1 MREPSCSNIVTDD
14 TSLEA
19 RNYSAHEVLRDGG
32 SIHIRGIRADD
43 KERLLDH
50 FRHMSQDS
58 IYHRFFGLKH
68 SLSEQDL
75 VRFTEIDFASHV
87 ALVATLRTGGDER
100 FIGIGRYVTTGPARA
115 EIAFAVLDE
124 HQGRGIGTVLLDH
137 LGRVARA
144 AGITEF
150 QADVLGDNNR
160 MLEVFAKSGFRVK
173 RSTDAGVVHLS
184 FPTGETEASRQASE
198 LRNWIAAG
206 ESIRKLLHPRSVAVI
221 GASRTRGKLGG
232 ALLANLQRAGFNG
245 PVYPINP
252 AASEVMGLRCYP
264 SVAAIGA
271 PVDLALVAVPA
282 ELVHGAIED
291 CARAHVHGVVVI
303 TSGFAEVSAAGRAE
317 EQRLFDTVRAS
328 GMRMVGP
335 NCMGVLNTDPAVRL
349 DGTFAPTLP
358 PPGNVGM
365 YSQSGALG
373 IAILDYMNS
382 RGLGISTFVSA
393 GNRSDVSNNDL
404 LAYWLDDARTRVVV
418 LYLESVGNPRKFARL
433 APEVARRRP
442 IVAVKSGRSAAGRR
456 AASSHSAALANLDVA
471 VEALFEQAGVI
482 RTNTLMELFDVVA
495 MLSTQ
500 PVPAGPRVGVV
511 TNAGGPG
518 ILLADAC
525 EAQGLALPQ
534 PADATVTTLRSFLP
548 ARASFGNPVD
558 LTATAGP
565 AEYERAIAAVGAD
578 PNVDS
583 VVAVYIPATEAPR
596 SLVADAIAR
605 GASQVP
611 AHKPVLTVFL
621 SSQWPTPVIDAGA
634 RGKVPSYAFPENAA
648 MVLAAANRYARWRE
662 RPLGTAL
669 ELNPFAM
676 STVRAVVDRTLKDAN
691 DSIWLAPEDI
701 ATILRA
707 AGIEVALAERASV
720 ADAPQVADSI
730 GYPLVAKVIAPD
742 VTHKSDIG
750 GVIMGLHS
758 PLAVA
763 EAAVTLADRARTA
776 GAALEGVLLQRE
788 VQGGIEALVGVTTD
802 PTFGPLLVCGLG
814 GVMVELIHDVAFRL
828 SPVTDIDAR
837 EMLATLRTCRLLDG
851 YRGAAPGDREALVA
865 VLQRVSALIEAIP
878 ELTEMDL
885 NPVKVLPP
893 GKGAIVV
900 DARMRLRPTPKH
912 I

>member
-1 MREPSCSNIVTDD
+1 MSGDPG
-14 TSLEA
+14 LEA

-32 SIHIRGIRADD
+32 SIYIRAIRADD

-68 SLSEQDL
+68 SLTEQDL
-75 VRFTEIDFASHV
+75 VRFTEVDFTTHV

-100 FIGIGRYVTTGPARA
+100 FIGVGRYVVSGPGRA

-144 AGITEF
+144 AGIVEF

-160 MLEVFAKSGFRVK
+160 MLEVFGKSGYRVK

-198 LRNWIAAG
+198 QRNWAAAS

-221 GASRTRGKLGG
+221 GASRSRAKIGG
-232 ALLANLQRAGFNG
+232 ALLANLKRAGFNG
-245 PVYPINP
+245 PVYPVNP
-252 AASEVMGLRCYP
+252 AADEVMGLRCYP
-264 SVAAIGA
+264 SVMAIGL
-271 PVDLALVAVPA
+271 PVDLALIAVPA
-282 ELVHGAIED
+282 ELVHGVIEQ
-291 CARAHVHGVVVI
+291 CAAARVHGVVVI
-303 TSGFAEVSAAGRAE
+303 TSGFAEVSLTGRAE
-317 EQRLFDTVRAS
+317 EERLFDTVRAS

-335 NCMGVLNTDPAVRL
+335 NCMGVLNTDPMVRL
-349 DGTFAPTLP
+349 DGTFAPTAP
-358 PPGNVGM
+358 PPGNIGM

-404 LAYWLDDARTRVVV
+404 LAYWLDDSRTGVVV

-433 APEVARRRP
+433 APEVARRHP

-482 RTNTLMELFDVVA
+482 RTNTLMELFDVAA

-500 PVPAGPRVGVV
+500 PIPAGPRVGVV

-525 EAQGLALPQ
+525 EAQGLVLPR
-534 PADATVTTLRSFLP
+534 PADATMESLRSFLSI
-548 ARASFGNPVD
+548 RAAVGNPID

-565 AEYERAIAAVGAD
+565 AEYERAIAVLGAD
-578 PNVDS
+578 PNIDS
-583 VVAVYIPATEAPR
+583 VVAVYIPATEGPR
-596 SLVADAIAR
+596 SIVADAIAR
-605 GASQVP
+605 AASQVP

-621 SSQWPTPVIDAGA
+621 SSQWPPAVIDAGA
-634 RGKVPSYAFPENAA
+634 RGKLPSYAFPENAA
-648 MVLAAANRYARWRE
+648 MVLAAAHRYGRWRE
-662 RPLGTAL
+662 RPRGTAL
-669 ELNPFAM
+669 ELSPFAM
-676 STVRAVVDRTLKDAN
+676 STVRAVVNRALEDAGGPT
-691 DSIWLAPEDI
+691 WLAPEDI

-707 AGIEVALAERASV
+707 AGIDVALAERASV
-720 ADAPQVADSI
+720 ADAPRVADSI
-730 GYPLVAKVIAPD
+730 GYPLVAKVIAPS
-742 VTHKSDIG
+742 VPHKSDIG
-750 GVIMGLHS
+750 GVIIGLHS

-763 EAAVTLADRARTA
+763 EAAVTLAERTRAA
-776 GAALEGVLLQRE
+776 GVTLEGVLLQRE
-788 VQGGIEALVGVTTD
+788 VQGGIEVLVGVTTD

-837 EMLATLRTCRLLDG
+837 DMLASLRSAQVLDG
-851 YRGAAPGDREALVA
+851 YRGAAAGDREALVA
-865 VLQRVSALIEAIP
+865 LLQRVSALIEAIP

-900 DARMRLRPTPKH
+900 DARMRLHPSPGH

>member
-1 MREPSCSNIVTDD
+1 VSDD
-14 TSLEA
+14 TTVEA
-19 RNYSAHEVLRDGG
+19 RNYSANEVLRDGG
-32 SIHIRGIRADD
+32 SIYIRAIRADD

-68 SLSEQDL
+68 SLTDQEL

-87 ALVATLRTGGDER
+87 ALVATLRTGDDER
-100 FIGIGRYVTTGPARA
+100 FIGVGHYVTTGPARA
-115 EIAFAVLDE
+115 EVAFAVLDE
-124 HQGRGIGTVLLDH
+124 HQGRGIGTVLLQH
-137 LGRVARA
+137 LGSVARA

-160 MLEVFAKSGFRVK
+160 MLEVFAKTGFRVK

-198 LRNWIAAG
+198 LRNWTAAG
-206 ESIRKLLHPRSVAVI
+206 ESVRKLLHPRSVAVI
-221 GASRTRGKLGG
+221 GASRSRAKIGG
-232 ALLANLQRAGFNG
+232 ALVANLQRAGFNG
-245 PVYPINP
+245 PVYPVNP
-252 AASEVMGLRCYP
+252 AAGEVMGLRCYP

-271 PVDLALVAVPA
+271 PVDLALIAVPA

-303 TSGFAEVSAAGRAE
+303 TSGFAEVSPAGRAE
-317 EQRLFDTVRAS
+317 EERLFETVRAS

-335 NCMGVLNTDPAVRL
+335 NCMGVINTDPAVRL

-373 IAILDYMNS
+373 IAILDYMKS

-404 LAYWLDDARTRVVV
+404 LAYWLDDARTGVVV

-482 RTNTLMELFDVVA
+482 RTNTLMELFDMVA

-525 EAQGLALPQ
+525 DAQGLILPQ
-534 PADATVTTLRSFLP
+534 PADATIETLRSFLP
-548 ARASFGNPVD
+548 ARAAFGNPVD

-596 SLVADAIAR
+596 SLVANAIAR

-621 SSQWPTPVIDAGA
+621 SSQWPAAAIGAGT
-634 RGKVPSYAFPENAA
+634 RGQIPSYAFPENAA
-648 MVLAAANRYARWRE
+648 MVLAAACRYARWRE
-662 RPLGTAL
+662 RPRGTAL
-669 ELNPFAM
+669 ELSPFAIGA
-676 STVRAVVDRTLKDAN
+676 VRAVVERALNDAGGP
-691 DSIWLAPEDI
+691 IWLSPEDI

-730 GYPLVAKVIAPD
+730 GYPLVAKVIAPA

-763 EAAVTLADRARTA
+763 EAAVTLAERARAA

-788 VQGGIEALVGVTTD
+788 VPGGIEALVGVTTD
-802 PTFGPLLVCGLG
+802 PTFGPLVVCGLG
-814 GVMVELIHDVAFRL
+814 GVMVELLHDVAFRL

-837 EMLATLRTCRLLDG
+837 EMLASIRTGRLLDG
-851 YRGAAPGDREALVA
+851 YRGAAPGDREALVT

-885 NPVKVLPP
+885 NPLKVLPP

-900 DARMRLRPTPKH
+900 DARMRLHPKPRH
-912 I
+912 IEPGG

>member
-1 MREPSCSNIVTDD
+1 MSDQT
-14 TSLEA
+14 TAKA
-19 RNYSAHEVLRDGG
+19 RNYSANEVLRDGG
-32 SIHIRGIRADD
+32 SIHIRAIRADD

-68 SLSEQDL
+68 SLTDQEL
-75 VRFTEIDFASHV
+75 VRFTEIDFVNHV
-87 ALVATLRTGGDER
+87 ALVATLRAGGDER
-100 FIGIGRYVTTGPARA
+100 FIGIGRYVATGPARA
-115 EIAFAVLDE
+115 EVAFAVLDE

-184 FPTGETEASRQASE
+184 FPTGETEASRQASD
-198 LRNWIAAG
+198 LRNWKAAG

-221 GASRTRGKLGG
+221 GASRSREKLGG
-232 ALLANLQRAGFNG
+232 TLVANLRRSGFNG
-245 PVYPINP
+245 SVYPVNP
-252 AASEVMGLRCYP
+252 AAGEVMGLRCYP

-271 PVDLALVAVPA
+271 PVDLALIAVPA
-282 ELVHGAIED
+282 KMVHAAIED
-291 CARAHVHGVVVI
+291 CAGAQVRGVVVI
-303 TSGFAEVSAAGRAE
+303 TSGFAEVSPEGRAE
-317 EQRLFDTVRAS
+317 EELLFETVRAS

-349 DGTFAPTLP
+349 DGTFAPTAP
-358 PPGNVGM
+358 PAGNVGM

-382 RGLGISTFVSA
+382 RGLGVSTFVSA

-404 LAYWLDDARTRVVV
+404 LAYWLDDPRTGVVV

-482 RTNTLMELFDVVA
+482 RTNTLMEMFDVVA

-500 PVPAGPRVGVV
+500 PIPAGPRVGVV

-525 EAQGLALPQ
+525 EAQDLVLPQ
-534 PADATVTTLRSFLP
+534 PADATMDTLRSFLP
-548 ARASFGNPVD
+548 PRAAFGNPVD
-558 LTATAGP
+558 LTAAAGP
-565 AEYERAIAAVGAD
+565 AEYERAIAALGAD
-578 PNVDS
+578 PNFDS
-583 VVAVYIPATEAPR
+583 LVAVYIPATEAPR
-596 SLVADAIAR
+596 SIVADAIGR
-605 GASQVP
+605 GAAQVP

-621 SSQWPTPVIDAGA
+621 SSQWPPPVLNAGS
-634 RGKVPSYAFPENAA
+634 RGSLPSYSFPENAA
-648 MVLAAANRYARWRE
+648 MALAAAHRYARWRE
-662 RPLGTAL
+662 RPRGSAL
-669 ELNPFAM
+669 ELSPFAM
-676 STVRAVVDRTLKDAN
+676 GAVRAVVDRALKGTTGPV
-691 DSIWLAPEDI
+691 WLAPEDI
-701 ATILRA
+701 ATILRT

-720 ADAPQVADSI
+720 ADAPRVADSV

-763 EAAVTLADRARTA
+763 EAAVTLAERARAA

-788 VQGGIEALVGVTTD
+788 VQGGIEALVAVTTD

-814 GVMVELIHDVAFRL
+814 GAMVEMLHDVAFRL

-837 EMLATLRTCRLLDG
+837 EMLMSLRTGRLLDG
-851 YRGAAPGDREALVA
+851 YRGAAPGDREALIT

-893 GKGAIVV
+893 GKGATVV
-900 DARMRLRPTPKH
+900 DARMRLHPTPRQ
-912 I
+912 IQPAS

>member
-1 MREPSCSNIVTDD
+1 LVIVPDD
-14 TSLEA
+14 SSLEA

-32 SIHIRGIRADD
+32 SIYVRAIRPDD

-75 VRFTEIDFASHV
+75 VRFTEIDFVSHV
-87 ALVATLRTGGDER
+87 ALVATLRVGDDER
-100 FIGIGRYVTTGPARA
+100 FIGVGRYVVTGPGSA
-115 EIAFAVLDE
+115 EVAFAVLDE

-144 AGITEF
+144 AGIVEF

-173 RSTDAGVVHLS
+173 RSADAGVVHLS

-198 LRNWIAAG
+198 QRNWTAAA

-221 GASRTRGKLGG
+221 GASRSRDKIGG
-232 ALLANLQRAGFNG
+232 MLVANLQRAGFNG
-245 PVYPINP
+245 PIYPVNP
-252 AASEVMGLRCYP
+252 AAGEVMGLRSYP

-282 ELVHGAIED
+282 ELVRGAVED
-291 CARAHVHGVVVI
+291 CARAKVHGVVVI
-303 TSGFAEVSAAGRAE
+303 TSGFAEVSPEGRAE
-317 EQRLFDTVRAS
+317 EERVFEAVRAA

-335 NCMGVLNTDPAVRL
+335 NCMGVINTDPAVRL

-358 PPGNVGM
+358 QPGNVGM

-373 IAILDYMNS
+373 IAILDYMKS
-382 RGLGISTFVSA
+382 RGIGISSFVSA

-404 LAYWLDDARTRVVV
+404 LAYWLDDARTAVVA

-482 RTNTLMELFDVVA
+482 RTNTLMEMFDAVA

-525 EAQGLALPQ
+525 EANGLALPQ
-534 PADATVTTLRSFLP
+534 LAEGTLGALRAFLP
-548 ARASFGNPVD
+548 ARAAFGNPVD
-558 LTATAGP
+558 LTARAG
-565 AEYERAIAAVGAD
+565 ASEYERAIAAVGAD

-605 GASQVP
+605 GAAAVP

-621 SSQWPTPVIDAGA
+621 TSQWPPPVIDAGA
-634 RGKVPSYAFPENAA
+634 RGQIPSYAFPENAA
-648 MVLAAANRYARWRE
+648 RVLGAACGYARWRA
-662 RPLGTAL
+662 RPRGTAL
-669 ELNPFAM
+669 ELSPFAM
-676 STVRAVVDRTLKDAN
+676 GAVRAVVDRALKDAG
-691 DSIWLAPEDI
+691 DPIWLAPEDI
-701 ATILRA
+701 TTILRA
-707 AGIEVALAERASV
+707 AGIEVAQAQRSSV
-720 ADAPQVADSI
+720 EDAPRAADSL
-730 GYPLVAKVIAPD
+730 GYPLVAKVIAPG

-750 GVIMGLHS
+750 GVIMGLQS
-758 PLAVA
+758 PVAVA
-763 EAAVTLADRARTA
+763 EAAVTLAERTRTA
-776 GAALEGVLLQRE
+776 GTALEGVLLQRE

-802 PTFGPLLVCGLG
+802 PTFGPLVVCGLG
-814 GVMVELIHDVAFRL
+814 GVMVELLHDVAFRL

-837 EMLATLRTCRLLDG
+837 QMLSTLRTSRLLDG
-851 YRGAAPGDREALVA
+851 YRGAAPGDREALVT

-893 GKGAIVV
+893 GNGAIVV
-900 DARMRLRPTPKH
+900 DARMRLLPMPQR

>member
-1 MREPSCSNIVTDD
+1 
-14 TSLEA
+14 
-19 RNYSAHEVLRDGG
+19 
-32 SIHIRGIRADD
+32 
-43 KERLLDH
+43 
-50 FRHMSQDS
+50 
-58 IYHRFFGLKH
+58 
-68 SLSEQDL
+68 
-75 VRFTEIDFASHV
+75 
-87 ALVATLRTGGDER
+87 
-100 FIGIGRYVTTGPARA
+100 
-115 EIAFAVLDE
+115 
-124 HQGRGIGTVLLDH
+124 
-137 LGRVARA
+137 
-144 AGITEF
+144 
-150 QADVLGDNNR
+150 
-160 MLEVFAKSGFRVK
+160 
-173 RSTDAGVVHLS
+173 
-184 FPTGETEASRQASE
+184 
-198 LRNWIAAG
+198 
-206 ESIRKLLHPRSVAVI
+206 
-221 GASRTRGKLGG
+221 
-232 ALLANLQRAGFNG
+232 
-245 PVYPINP
+245 
-252 AASEVMGLRCYP
+252 
-264 SVAAIGA
+264 
-271 PVDLALVAVPA
+271 
-282 ELVHGAIED
+282 
-291 CARAHVHGVVVI
+291 
-303 TSGFAEVSAAGRAE
+303 
-317 EQRLFDTVRAS
+317 
-328 GMRMVGP
+328 
-335 NCMGVLNTDPAVRL
+335 VLNTDPAVRL

-404 LAYWLDDARTRVVV
+404 LAYWLDDPRTGVIVI
-418 LYLESVGNPRKFARL
+418 YLESVGNPRKFARL
-433 APEVARRRP
+433 APEVARHRP

-500 PVPAGPRVGVV
+500 PVPAGPRIGVV

-525 EAQGLALPQ
+525 EAQGLVLPQ
-534 PADATVTTLRSFLP
+534 PADTTIETLRSFLP
-548 ARASFGNPVD
+548 ARASFGNPAN

-565 AEYERAIAAVGAD
+565 TEYERAIAAVGAD
-578 PNVDS
+578 ANVDS

-621 SSQWPTPVIDAGA
+621 SSKWPQAVIDAGA
-634 RGKVPSYAFPENAA
+634 RGKLPSYAFPENAA
-648 MVLAAANRYARWRE
+648 MVLAAANRYGRWRE
-662 RPLGTAL
+662 RPRGTAL
-669 ELNPFAM
+669 ELSPFAM
-676 STVRAVVDRTLKDAN
+676 GTVRAVVDRALKDARGP
-691 DSIWLAPEDI
+691 IWLMPEDI
-701 ATILRA
+701 AIILRA
-707 AGIEVALAERASV
+707 AGIEVAQAERASV
-720 ADAPQVADSI
+720 ADAPRVADSL
-730 GYPLVAKVIAPD
+730 GYPLVAKVIASG

-758 PLAVA
+758 PVAVA

-802 PTFGPLLVCGLG
+802 LTFGPLLVCGLG
-814 GVMVELIHDVAFRL
+814 GVTVELIHDVAFRL

-837 EMLATLRTCRLLDG
+837 EMLASLRTGRLLDG
-851 YRGAAPGDREALVA
+851 YRGAAPGDRGALIA

-893 GKGAIVV
+893 GKGTIVV
-900 DARMRLRPTPKH
+900 DARIRLCPTPKH

>member
-1 MREPSCSNIVTDD
+1 VSGDPG
-14 TSLEA
+14 LEA

-32 SIHIRGIRADD
+32 SIYIRAIRADD

-68 SLSEQDL
+68 SLTEQDL
-75 VRFTEIDFASHV
+75 VRFTEVDFTTHV

-100 FIGIGRYVTTGPARA
+100 FIGVGRYVVSGPGRA

-144 AGITEF
+144 AGIVEF

-160 MLEVFAKSGFRVK
+160 MLEVFGKSGYRVK

-198 LRNWIAAG
+198 QRNWAAAS

-221 GASRTRGKLGG
+221 GASRSRAKIGG
-232 ALLANLQRAGFNG
+232 ALLANLKRAGFNG
-245 PVYPINP
+245 PVYPVNP
-252 AASEVMGLRCYP
+252 AADEVMGLRCYP
-264 SVAAIGA
+264 SVMAIGL
-271 PVDLALVAVPA
+271 PVDLALIAVPA
-282 ELVHGAIED
+282 ELVHGVIEQ
-291 CARAHVHGVVVI
+291 CAAARVHGVVVI
-303 TSGFAEVSAAGRAE
+303 TSGFAEVSLTGRAE
-317 EQRLFDTVRAS
+317 EERLFDTVRAS

-335 NCMGVLNTDPAVRL
+335 NCMGVLNTDPMVRL
-349 DGTFAPTLP
+349 DGTFAPTAP
-358 PPGNVGM
+358 PPGNIGM

-404 LAYWLDDARTRVVV
+404 LAYWLDDSRTGVVV

-433 APEVARRRP
+433 APEVARRHP

-482 RTNTLMELFDVVA
+482 RTNTLMELFDVAA

-500 PVPAGPRVGVV
+500 PIPAGPRVGVV

-525 EAQGLALPQ
+525 EAQGLVLPR
-534 PADATVTTLRSFLP
+534 PADATMESLRSFLSI
-548 ARASFGNPVD
+548 RAAVGNPID

-565 AEYERAIAAVGAD
+565 AEYERAIAVLGAD
-578 PNVDS
+578 PNIDS
-583 VVAVYIPATEAPR
+583 VVAVYIPATEGPR
-596 SLVADAIAR
+596 SIVADAIAR
-605 GASQVP
+605 AASQVP

-621 SSQWPTPVIDAGA
+621 SSQWPPAVIDAGA
-634 RGKVPSYAFPENAA
+634 RGKLPSYAFPENAA
-648 MVLAAANRYARWRE
+648 MVLAAAHRYGRWRE
-662 RPLGTAL
+662 RPRGTAL
-669 ELNPFAM
+669 ELSPFAM
-676 STVRAVVDRTLKDAN
+676 STVRAVVNRALEDAGGPT
-691 DSIWLAPEDI
+691 WLAPEDI

-707 AGIEVALAERASV
+707 AGIDVALAERASV
-720 ADAPQVADSI
+720 ADAPRVADSI
-730 GYPLVAKVIAPD
+730 GYPLVAKVIAPS
-742 VTHKSDIG
+742 VPHKSDIG
-750 GVIMGLHS
+750 GVIIGLHS

-763 EAAVTLADRARTA
+763 EAAVTLAERTRAA
-776 GAALEGVLLQRE
+776 GVTLEGVLLQRE
-788 VQGGIEALVGVTTD
+788 VQGGIEVLVGVTTD

-837 EMLATLRTCRLLDG
+837 DMLASLRSAQVLDG
-851 YRGAAPGDREALVA
+851 YRGAAAGDREALVA
-865 VLQRVSALIEAIP
+865 LLQRVSALIEAIP

-900 DARMRLRPTPKH
+900 DARMRLHPSPGH

>member
-1 MREPSCSNIVTDD
+1 MSGDPG
-14 TSLEA
+14 LEA

-32 SIHIRGIRADD
+32 SIYIRAIRADD

-68 SLSEQDL
+68 SLTEQDL
-75 VRFTEIDFASHV
+75 VRFTEVDFTTHV

-100 FIGIGRYVTTGPARA
+100 FIGVGRYVVSGPGRA

-144 AGITEF
+144 AGIVEF

-160 MLEVFAKSGFRVK
+160 MLEVFGKSGYRVK

-198 LRNWIAAG
+198 QRNWAAAS

-221 GASRTRGKLGG
+221 GASRSRAKIGG
-232 ALLANLQRAGFNG
+232 ALLANLKRAGFNG
-245 PVYPINP
+245 PVYPVNP
-252 AASEVMGLRCYP
+252 AADEVMGLRCYP
-264 SVAAIGA
+264 SVMAIGL
-271 PVDLALVAVPA
+271 PVDLALIAVPA
-282 ELVHGAIED
+282 ELVHGVIEQ
-291 CARAHVHGVVVI
+291 CAAARVHGVVVI
-303 TSGFAEVSAAGRAE
+303 TSGFAEVSLTGRAE
-317 EQRLFDTVRAS
+317 EERLFDTVRAS

-335 NCMGVLNTDPAVRL
+335 NCMGVLNTDPMVRL
-349 DGTFAPTLP
+349 DGTFAPTAP
-358 PPGNVGM
+358 PPGNIGM

-404 LAYWLDDARTRVVV
+404 LAYWLDDSRTGVVV

-433 APEVARRRP
+433 APEVARRHP

-482 RTNTLMELFDVVA
+482 RTNTLMELFDVAA

-500 PVPAGPRVGVV
+500 PIPAGPRVGVV

-525 EAQGLALPQ
+525 EAQGLVLPR
-534 PADATVTTLRSFLP
+534 PADATMESLRSFLSI
-548 ARASFGNPVD
+548 RAAVGNPID

-565 AEYERAIAAVGAD
+565 AEYERAIAVLGAD
-578 PNVDS
+578 PNIDS
-583 VVAVYIPATEAPR
+583 VVAVYIPATEGPR
-596 SLVADAIAR
+596 SIVADAIAR
-605 GASQVP
+605 AASQVP

-621 SSQWPTPVIDAGA
+621 SSQWPPAVIDAGA
-634 RGKVPSYAFPENAA
+634 RGKLPSYAFPENAA
-648 MVLAAANRYARWRE
+648 MVLAAAHRYGRWRE
-662 RPLGTAL
+662 RPRGTAL
-669 ELNPFAM
+669 ELSPFAM
-676 STVRAVVDRTLKDAN
+676 STVRAVVNRALEDAGGPT
-691 DSIWLAPEDI
+691 WLAPEDI

-707 AGIEVALAERASV
+707 AGIDVALAERASV
-720 ADAPQVADSI
+720 ADAPRVADSI
-730 GYPLVAKVIAPD
+730 GYPLVAKVIAPS
-742 VTHKSDIG
+742 VPHKSDIG
-750 GVIMGLHS
+750 GVIIGLHS

-763 EAAVTLADRARTA
+763 EAAVALAERTRAA
-776 GAALEGVLLQRE
+776 GVTLEGVLLQRE
-788 VQGGIEALVGVTTD
+788 VQGGIEVLVGVTTD

-837 EMLATLRTCRLLDG
+837 DMLASLRSAQVLDG
-851 YRGAAPGDREALVA
+851 YRGAAAGDREALVA
-865 VLQRVSALIEAIP
+865 LLQRVSALIEAIP

-900 DARMRLRPTPKH
+900 DARMRLHPSPGH

>member
-1 MREPSCSNIVTDD
+1 VSDD
-14 TSLEA
+14 TTAEA
-19 RNYSAHEVLRDGG
+19 RTYSAHEVLRDGG
-32 SIHIRGIRADD
+32 SIFIRAIRADD
-43 KERLLDH
+43 KDRLLDH

-58 IYHRFFGLKH
+58 IYHRFFGLKR
-68 SLSEQDL
+68 SLTDQDL

-87 ALVATLRTGGDER
+87 ALVATLRTGSDER
-100 FIGIGRYVTTGPARA
+100 FIGVGQYVTSGPARA
-115 EIAFAVLDE
+115 EVAFAVLDE
-124 HQGRGIGTVLLDH
+124 HQGRGVGTVLLDH

-144 AGITEF
+144 AEITEF

-184 FPTGETEASRQASE
+184 FPTGETEASRQASD
-198 LRNWIAAG
+198 LRNWTAAG

-221 GASRTRGKLGG
+221 GASRSHEKLGG
-232 ALLANLQRAGFNG
+232 MLVANLQRAGFNG
-245 PVYPINP
+245 PVYPVNP
-252 AASEVMGLRCYP
+252 AAAEVMGLRCYP
-264 SVAAIGA
+264 SVTAIGA
-271 PVDLALVAVPA
+271 PVDLALIAVPA

-303 TSGFAEVSAAGRAE
+303 TAGFAEVSPAGRAE
-317 EQRLFDTVRAS
+317 EERLFETVRAS

-349 DGTFAPTLP
+349 DGTFAPTAP
-358 PPGNVGM
+358 PPGNIGM

-373 IAILDYMNS
+373 IAILDYMKS

-404 LAYWLDDARTRVVV
+404 LAYWLDDPRTGVVV

-456 AASSHSAALANLDVA
+456 AAFSHSAALANLDVA

-525 EAQGLALPQ
+525 EAQGLVLPRLT
-534 PADATVTTLRSFLP
+534 DATMDTLRSFLP
-548 ARASFGNPVD
+548 TRAAFGNPVD

-565 AEYERAIAAVGAD
+565 SEYERAIAAVGDD

-596 SLVADAIAR
+596 SIVADAIAH

-621 SSQWPTPVIDAGA
+621 SSQWPPPVLSAGT
-634 RGKVPSYAFPENAA
+634 RGQLPSYAFPENAA
-648 MVLAAANRYARWRE
+648 LVLAAAHRYARWRE
-662 RPLGTAL
+662 RPRGAAL
-669 ELNPFAM
+669 ELSPFAT
-676 STVRAVVDRTLKDAN
+676 SAVRAVVDRALKAADGP
-691 DSIWLAPEDI
+691 IWLAPEEV
-701 ATILRA
+701 AMILRA
-707 AGIEVALAERASV
+707 AGIEVALSERTSV
-720 ADAPQVADSI
+720 ADAPQVADSV
-730 GYPLVAKVIAPD
+730 GYPLVAKMIAPT

-758 PLAVA
+758 PVAVA
-763 EAAVTLADRARTA
+763 EAAVTLAERARAA
-776 GAALEGVLLQRE
+776 GAALEGMLLQRE
-788 VQGGIEALVGVTTD
+788 VAGGIEALVGVTTD
-802 PTFGPLLVCGLG
+802 PTFGPLVVCGLG
-814 GVMVELIHDVAFRL
+814 GAMVELIHDVAFRL
-828 SPVTDIDAR
+828 SPVTEIDAR
-837 EMLATLRTCRLLDG
+837 EMLASLRTARLLDG

-865 VLQRVSALIEAIP
+865 VLQRVSALVEAIP
-878 ELTEMDL
+878 ELTEMQL
-885 NPVKVLPP
+885 NPLKVLPP

-900 DARMRLRPTPKH
+900 DARIRLHPTPGISSK
-912 I
+912 

>member
-1 MREPSCSNIVTDD
+1 MSDD
-14 TSLEA
+14 TRLEA

-32 SIHIRGIRADD
+32 SIYIRAIRADD
-43 KERLLDH
+43 KDRLLDH

-68 SLSEQDL
+68 SLTDQDL
-75 VRFTEIDFASHV
+75 VRFTEIDFVSHV

-100 FIGIGRYVTTGPARA
+100 FIGVGRYVTTGPARA
-115 EIAFAVLDE
+115 EVAFAVLDE

-184 FPTGETEASRQASE
+184 FPTGETEASRQASDQ
-198 LRNWIAAG
+198 RNWAAAG

-221 GASRTRGKLGG
+221 GASRSRGKLGG
-232 ALLANLQRAGFNG
+232 TLVANLQRAGFNG
-245 PVYPINP
+245 PVYPVNP
-252 AASEVMGLRCYP
+252 VASEVMGLRCYP
-264 SVAAIGA
+264 SVAAIGL

-303 TSGFAEVSAAGRAE
+303 TSGFAEVSPAGRAE
-317 EQRLFDTVRAS
+317 EERLFETVRAA

-349 DGTFAPTLP
+349 DGTFAPTSP

-404 LAYWLDDARTRVVV
+404 LAYWLDDARTGVVV

-456 AASSHSAALANLDVA
+456 AAFSHSAALANLDVA

-525 EAQGLALPQ
+525 EAQGLVLPQ
-534 PADATVTTLRSFLP
+534 PADATMDALRSFLP
-548 ARASFGNPVD
+548 ARAAFGNPVD

-583 VVAVYIPATEAPR
+583 VVVVYIPATEAPR
-596 SLVADAIAR
+596 SIVADAIAR
-605 GASQVP
+605 GASKVP
-611 AHKPVLTVFL
+611 ARKPVLTVFL
-621 SSQWPTPVIDAGA
+621 SSQWPPAVIEAGA
-634 RGKVPSYAFPENAA
+634 RGKLPSYAFPENAA
-648 MVLAAANRYARWRE
+648 MALAAACRYARWRE
-662 RPLGTAL
+662 RPRGTAL
-669 ELNPFAM
+669 ELSPFAM
-676 STVRAVVDRTLKDAN
+676 GAVRAVVDRALKDAGGP
-691 DSIWLAPEDI
+691 IWLAPEDI

-720 ADAPQVADSI
+720 ADAPQIADSI
-730 GYPLVAKVIAPD
+730 GYPLVAKVIAPG

-763 EAAVTLADRARTA
+763 EAAVTLAERARTA

-814 GVMVELIHDVAFRL
+814 GVMVELLHDVAFRL

-837 EMLATLRTCRLLDG
+837 EMLATLRSCRLLDG

-878 ELTEMDL
+878 ELTEMAL

-900 DARMRLRPTPKH
+900 DARMRLHPTPRR

>member
-1 MREPSCSNIVTDD
+1 VTDD

-68 SLSEQDL
+68 SLTEQDL
-75 VRFTEIDFASHV
+75 VRFTEIDFVSHV

-100 FIGIGRYVTTGPARA
+100 FIGVGRYVTTGPARA
-115 EIAFAVLDE
+115 EVAFAVLDE

-198 LRNWIAAG
+198 QRNWTAAG
-206 ESIRKLLHPRSVAVI
+206 ESIRKLLHPHSVAVI
-221 GASRTRGKLGG
+221 GASRSRGKIGG
-232 ALLANLQRAGFNG
+232 ALVANLQRAGFNG
-245 PVYPINP
+245 PVYPVNP
-252 AASEVMGLRCYP
+252 AADEVMGLRCYP

-291 CARAHVHGVVVI
+291 CAHAHVHGVVVI
-303 TSGFAEVSAAGRAE
+303 TSGFAEASLTGRAE
-317 EQRLFDTVRAS
+317 EERLFDTVRAS

-335 NCMGVLNTDPAVRL
+335 NCLGVLNTDPAVRL
-349 DGTFAPTLP
+349 DGTFAPTAP
-358 PPGNVGM
+358 PPGNIGM

-404 LAYWLDDARTRVVV
+404 LAYWLDDSCTGVVV

-456 AASSHSAALANLDVA
+456 AACSHSAALANLDVA

-525 EAQGLALPQ
+525 EAQGLILPQ
-534 PADATVTTLRSFLP
+534 PADTTMGTLRSFLP
-548 ARASFGNPVD
+548 ARAAFGNPVD

-565 AEYERAIAAVGAD
+565 AEYERAVAAVGAD
-578 PNVDS
+578 PNFDS
-583 VVAVYIPATEAPR
+583 VVVVYIPATEAPR
-596 SLVADAIAR
+596 SIVADAIAR

-611 AHKPVLTVFL
+611 AHKPVLTVFQ
-621 SSQWPTPVIDAGA
+621 SSQWPPAVIDAGA
-634 RGKVPSYAFPENAA
+634 RGRLPSYAFPENAA
-648 MVLAAANRYARWRE
+648 MVLAAAHRYGRWRE
-662 RPLGTAL
+662 RPRGAAL
-669 ELNPFAM
+669 ELSPFAM
-676 STVRAVVDRTLKDAN
+676 STVRAVVDRALKDAGGPT
-691 DSIWLAPEDI
+691 WLAPEDI
-701 ATILRA
+701 AIVLRA
-707 AGIEVALAERASV
+707 AGIEVAQAERASV
-720 ADAPQVADSI
+720 ADAPQVADRI
-730 GYPLVAKVIAPD
+730 GYPLVAKVIAPG

-750 GVIMGLHS
+750 GVIVGLHT

-763 EAAVTLADRARTA
+763 EAAVTLAERTRAA
-776 GAALEGVLLQRE
+776 GAVLEGVLLQRE
-788 VQGGIEALVGVTTD
+788 VPGGIEVLVGVTTD

-814 GVMVELIHDVAFRL
+814 GMLVELIHDVAFRL

-837 EMLATLRTCRLLDG
+837 DMLASLKTARLLDG

-885 NPVKVLPP
+885 NPVKLLPP
-893 GKGAIVV
+893 GKGATVV
-900 DARMRLRPTPKH
+900 DARMRLHPAPRH

>member
-1 MREPSCSNIVTDD
+1 MSDD
-14 TSLEA
+14 TSLGA
-19 RNYSAHEVLRDGG
+19 RNYSVHEVLRDGG
-32 SIHIRGIRADD
+32 SIYIRGIRADD
-43 KERLLDH
+43 KDRLLDH

-68 SLSEQDL
+68 SLTDQDL
-75 VRFTEIDFASHV
+75 VRFTEIDFVSHV

-100 FIGIGRYVTTGPARA
+100 FIGVGRYVTTGPARA
-115 EIAFAVLDE
+115 EVAFAVLDE

-144 AGITEF
+144 AGIIEF

-198 LRNWIAAG
+198 LRNWTAAG
-206 ESIRKLLHPRSVAVI
+206 ESIRKLLHPHSVAVI
-221 GASRTRGKLGG
+221 GASRSRGKIGG
-232 ALLANLQRAGFNG
+232 ALVANLQRAGFNG
-245 PVYPINP
+245 PVYPVNP
-252 AASEVMGLRCYP
+252 AANEVMGLRCYP

-271 PVDLALVAVPA
+271 PVDLALIAIPA

-303 TSGFAEVSAAGRAE
+303 TAGFAEVSPSGRAE
-317 EQRLFDTVRAS
+317 EERLFNTVRAS

-335 NCMGVLNTDPAVRL
+335 NCMGVLNTDAAVRL
-349 DGTFAPTLP
+349 DGTFAPTAP
-358 PPGNVGM
+358 PPGNIGM

-404 LAYWLDDARTRVVV
+404 LAYWLDDARTGVVV

-500 PVPAGPRVGVV
+500 PIPAGPRVGVV

-525 EAQGLALPQ
+525 EAQGLVLPR
-534 PADATVTTLRSFLP
+534 PADATMDTLRSFLP
-548 ARASFGNPVD
+548 ARASFANPVD

-565 AEYERAIAAVGAD
+565 AEYESAVAAVGAD
-578 PNVDS
+578 PNFDS

-596 SLVADAIAR
+596 SIVADAIAR
-605 GASQVP
+605 GASRVP

-621 SSQWPTPVIDAGA
+621 SSQWPPAVIDADA
-634 RGKVPSYAFPENAA
+634 RGKLPSYAFPENAA
-648 MVLAAANRYARWRE
+648 MVLAAAHRYARWRE
-662 RPLGTAL
+662 RPRGTAL

-676 STVRAVVDRTLKDAN
+676 GTVRAVVDRALKDAGGPT
-691 DSIWLAPEDI
+691 WLAPEDI

-707 AGIEVALAERASV
+707 AGIEVAQAERASV
-720 ADAPQVADSI
+720 ADAPQVADTI
-730 GYPLVAKVIAPD
+730 GYPLVAKVIAPG

-750 GVIMGLHS
+750 GVIIGLHS

-763 EAAVTLADRARTA
+763 EAAVTLAERTRAA

-788 VQGGIEALVGVTTD
+788 VQGGIEVLVGVTTD

-837 EMLATLRTCRLLDG
+837 DMLASLKTARVLDG
-851 YRGAAPGDREALVA
+851 YRGAAPGDREALIA

-878 ELTEMDL
+878 ELSEMDL

-893 GKGAIVV
+893 GKGATVV
-900 DARMRLRPTPKH
+900 DARMRLHPTPKH
-912 I
+912 L

>member
-1 MREPSCSNIVTDD
+1 MDMPKMTTTGD

-32 SIHIRGIRADD
+32 SIFVRAIRADD
-43 KERLLDH
+43 KDRLLDH
-50 FRHMSQDS
+50 FRHLSQDS
-58 IYHRFFGLKH
+58 IYQRFFGLKH
-68 SLSEQDL
+68 SLSDADL
-75 VRFTEIDFASHV
+75 VRFTEIDFVSHV
-87 ALVATLRTGGDER
+87 ALVATLRTNGDER
-100 FIGIGRYVTTGPARA
+100 FIGVSRYVTTGPGYA
-115 EIAFAVLDE
+115 EVAFAVLDE
-124 HQGRGIGTVLLDH
+124 HQGRGIGTVLLEH

-173 RSTDAGVVHLS
+173 RSTEAGVVHLS
-184 FPTGETEASRQASE
+184 FPTGETEASREASE
-198 LRNWIAAG
+198 LRNWTAAG
-206 ESIRKLLHPRSVAVI
+206 ESIRKLLHPRSVAVV
-221 GASRTRGKLGG
+221 GASRSRGKIGG
-232 ALLANLQRAGFNG
+232 ALTANLLRAGFNG
-245 PVYPINP
+245 PLYPVNP
-252 AASEVMGLRCYP
+252 AAGEVMGLRCYP

-271 PVDLALVAVPA
+271 PVDLALIAVPA
-282 ELVHGAIED
+282 DLVHGAIED

-303 TSGFAEVSAAGRAE
+303 TSGFAEVSPEGRAQ
-317 EQRLFDTVRAS
+317 EQRLFETVRAS

-335 NCMGVLNTDPAVRL
+335 NCLGVLNTDPAVRL
-349 DGTFAPTLP
+349 DGTFAPTAP
-358 PPGNVGM
+358 PAGNIGM

-393 GNRSDVSNNDL
+393 GNRPDVSNNDL
-404 LAYWLDDARTRVVV
+404 LAYWLDDARTGVVV

-525 EAQGLALPQ
+525 EAQGLALP
-534 PADATVTTLRSFLP
+534 PLDETTVASLRSFLP
-548 ARASFGNPVD
+548 KRASFGNPVD

-565 AEYERAIAAVGAD
+565 EDYARAIAAVGAD

-583 VVAVYIPATEAPR
+583 LVAVHIPVTEALR
-596 SLVADAIAR
+596 STAADGIAR
-605 GASQVP
+605 GAAQVP

-621 SSQWPTPVIDAGA
+621 SSQWPPAVIHAGA
-634 RGKVPSYAFPENAA
+634 HGQIPSYAFPENAA
-648 MVLAAANRYARWRE
+648 MVLAAAFRYARWRE
-662 RPLGTAL
+662 RPRGTAL
-669 ELNPFAM
+669 ELSPFAM
-676 STVRAVVDRTLKDAN
+676 GAVRAVVDRVLKDAGGP
-691 DSIWLAPEDI
+691 IWLAPEDI

-707 AGIEVALAERASV
+707 AGIEVALAARASV
-720 ADAPQVADSI
+720 ADAPQVADRI
-730 GYPLVAKVIAPD
+730 GYPLVAKMIAPS
-742 VTHKSDIG
+742 VTHKSEIG
-750 GVIMGLHS
+750 GVIMGLNS

-763 EAAVTLADRARTA
+763 EAAVTLAERARTA

-802 PTFGPLLVCGLG
+802 PTFGPLVVCGLG

-837 EMLATLRTCRLLDG
+837 EMMASLKTSRLLDG
-851 YRGAAPGDREALVA
+851 YRGAAPGDRTALAA

-893 GKGAIVV
+893 GKGATVV
-900 DARMRLRPTPKH
+900 DARMRLHPGRALLGS
-912 I
+912 

>member
-1 MREPSCSNIVTDD
+1 VSED

-19 RNYSAHEVLRDGG
+19 RNYSAHEVLRDGS
-32 SIHIRGIRADD
+32 SIHIRAIRADD
-43 KERLLDH
+43 KDRLLDH

-75 VRFTEIDFASHV
+75 VRFTEIDFVSHV

-100 FIGIGRYVTTGPARA
+100 FIGVGRYVTTGPARA
-115 EIAFAVLDE
+115 EVAFAVLDE

-144 AGITEF
+144 AEIVEF

-198 LRNWIAAG
+198 LRNWSAAG

-221 GASRTRGKLGG
+221 GASRSRTKIGG
-232 ALLANLQRAGFNG
+232 MLIANLQRGGFNG
-245 PVYPINP
+245 PVYPVNP
-252 AASEVMGLRCYP
+252 AADEVMGLRCYP
-264 SVAAIGA
+264 SVAAIAA

-303 TSGFAEVSAAGRAE
+303 TSGFAEVSPEGRAE
-317 EQRLFDTVRAS
+317 EERLFETVRAS

-404 LAYWLDDARTRVVV
+404 LAYWLDDPRTGVIVI
-418 LYLESVGNPRKFARL
+418 YLESVGNPRKFARL
-433 APEVARRRP
+433 APEVARHRP

-500 PVPAGPRVGVV
+500 PVPAGPRIGVV

-525 EAQGLALPQ
+525 EAQGLVLPQ
-534 PADATVTTLRSFLP
+534 PADTTIETLRSFLP
-548 ARASFGNPVD
+548 ARASFGNPAN

-565 AEYERAIAAVGAD
+565 TEYERAIAAVGAD
-578 PNVDS
+578 ANVDS

-621 SSQWPTPVIDAGA
+621 SSKWPQAVIDAGA
-634 RGKVPSYAFPENAA
+634 RGKLPSYAFPENAA
-648 MVLAAANRYARWRE
+648 MVLAAANRYGRWRE
-662 RPLGTAL
+662 RPRGTAL
-669 ELNPFAM
+669 ELSPFAM
-676 STVRAVVDRTLKDAN
+676 GTVRAVVDRALKDARGP
-691 DSIWLAPEDI
+691 IWLMPEDI
-701 ATILRA
+701 AIILRA
-707 AGIEVALAERASV
+707 AGIEVAQAERASV
-720 ADAPQVADSI
+720 ADAPRVADSL
-730 GYPLVAKVIAPD
+730 GYPLVAKVIASG

-758 PLAVA
+758 PVAVA

-802 PTFGPLLVCGLG
+802 LTFGPLLVCGLG
-814 GVMVELIHDVAFRL
+814 GVTVELIHDVAFRL

-837 EMLATLRTCRLLDG
+837 EMLASLRTGRLLDG
-851 YRGAAPGDREALVA
+851 YRGAAPGDRGALIA

-893 GKGAIVV
+893 GKGTIVV
-900 DARMRLRPTPKH
+900 DARIRLCPTPKH

>member
-1 MREPSCSNIVTDD
+1 
-14 TSLEA
+14 
-19 RNYSAHEVLRDGG
+19 
-32 SIHIRGIRADD
+32 
-43 KERLLDH
+43 
-50 FRHMSQDS
+50 MSQDS
-58 IYHRFFGLKH
+58 IYHRFFGLKR
-68 SLSEQDL
+68 SLTDQDL

-100 FIGIGRYVTTGPARA
+100 FIGVGRYVTTGPAHA
-115 EIAFAVLDE
+115 EVAFAVLDE

-198 LRNWIAAG
+198 LRNWTASG

-221 GASRTRGKLGG
+221 GASRSRAKIGG
-232 ALLANLQRAGFNG
+232 ILLANLQRARFNG
-245 PVYPINP
+245 PVYPVNP
-252 AASEVMGLRCYP
+252 AADEVMGLRCYP

-271 PVDLALVAVPA
+271 PVDLALIAVPA

-303 TSGFAEVSAAGRAE
+303 TSGFAEVSPTGRAE
-317 EQRLFDTVRAS
+317 EDRLFETARAS

-335 NCMGVLNTDPAVRL
+335 NCMGVINTDPAVRL
-349 DGTFAPTLP
+349 DGTFAPTAP
-358 PPGNVGM
+358 PPGNIGM

-382 RGLGISTFVSA
+382 RGLGVSTFVSA

-404 LAYWLDDARTRVVV
+404 LAYWLDDSRTGVVV

-500 PVPAGPRVGVV
+500 PVPGGPRVGVV

-525 EAQGLALPQ
+525 EAQGLTLP
-534 PADATVTTLRSFLP
+534 PLTDATMNTLHSFLP

-565 AEYERAIAAVGAD
+565 AEYERAIAAIGAD

-596 SLVADAIAR
+596 SVVADAIAR
-605 GASQVP
+605 GACRVP

-621 SSQWPTPVIDAGA
+621 SSKWPPPVIDAGA
-634 RGKVPSYAFPENAA
+634 RGQLPSYAFPENAA
-648 MVLAAANRYARWRE
+648 MVLAAAHRYARWRE
-662 RPLGTAL
+662 RPRGTAL
-669 ELNPFAM
+669 ELSPFAM
-676 STVRAVVDRTLKDAN
+676 GAVRAVVDRALKDAGGPL
-691 DSIWLAPEDI
+691 WLAPEDI

-707 AGIEVALAERASV
+707 VGIEVAQAERASV
-720 ADAPQVADSI
+720 ADAPRVADTI
-730 GYPLVAKVIAPD
+730 GYPLVAKVIVSG

-750 GVIMGLHS
+750 GVLIGLHS
-758 PLAVA
+758 PIAVA
-763 EAAVTLADRARTA
+763 EAAVTLAESARAA

-788 VQGGIEALVGVTTD
+788 VPSGIEVLVGVTTD
-802 PTFGPLLVCGLG
+802 LTFGPLLVCGLG
-814 GVMVELIHDVAFRL
+814 GVMVELTHDVAFRL
-828 SPVTDIDAR
+828 SPVTDVDAR
-837 EMLATLRTCRLLDG
+837 DMLASLKTARVLDG

-893 GKGAIVV
+893 GKGATVV
-900 DARMRLRPTPKH
+900 DARMRLHPTPRPV
-912 I
+912 